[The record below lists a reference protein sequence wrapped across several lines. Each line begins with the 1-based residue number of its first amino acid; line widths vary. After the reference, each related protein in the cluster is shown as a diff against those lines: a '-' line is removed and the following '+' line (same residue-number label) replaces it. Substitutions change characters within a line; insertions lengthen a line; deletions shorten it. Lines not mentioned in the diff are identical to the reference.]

1 VTVASR
7 AALVGLAALA
17 GVGLEA
23 QPARDADRYPVA
35 GMVLRVDAARRA
47 FVASIEKIPGFMD
60 AMAMPFEVKD
70 ARELTGLVPGA
81 IVEFTLVVDKTASH
95 AEGIRVRRYQS
106 VEQDPQTARRLS
118 LLKGISGSPPPRPV
132 AIGEIVPDFTL
143 TDQRSRRMS
152 LSSLRG
158 KVVAV
163 NFIYTACQLPDFCAR
178 IVNHF
183 AVLRQTFASE
193 LGRNLV
199 LLTMTFDPARD
210 QPEVLAKYASQWK
223 AEPDTWRFLTG
234 SAPEIRRVLD
244 AFGVSAFPDDGLM
257 DHSLHT
263 ALIDRDG
270 RLVANIEGN
279 QYTVNQL
286 LDLTASVLTAKRP

>member
-35 GMVLRVDAARRA
+35 GMVLRVDAATRA